1 MARELTDAELTMVSG
16 GSDMQEEANGTQ
28 CWGPNGTLSGGGSS
42 PGSVETEDDRNRVTD
57 D

>member
-1 MARELTDAELTMVSG
+1 MVSG